1 MVESEGSSSEDD
13 DGDNVPSKKKIL
25 MVRWREGGRGEEK
38 GRERRGRE
46 RGGGGEGGRE
56 GEREREGD
64 LIFLISTG
72 TQRTGA
78 NTSIQCQ
85 YESIV
90 NSPIHQ

>member
-46 RGGGGEGGRE
+46 RGGGEGGRE